1 MAAVQ
6 AAEHEPAH
14 DALPGSIP
22 DLLALRRAHADGEFL
37 VTDDER
43 LSFAEA
49 DAQSLALAD
58 ALLASGVGKGT
69 RVGILFPNCAQ
80 WIISWLAAARIGAL
94 TVPLSTF
101 APGAELARLVHHT
114 DIQVLLMGRS
124 IAGRDLIDR
133 LADALPGLADG
144 DAAIALPEVPFLRRV
159 HVWPDCD
166 RSWATPWPG
175 TTGPVVSLVGSAE
188 TEVRPSDDLVL
199 VTTSGTTALPKSV
212 AHTHGSLVR
221 HAYILAHHRGVTATD
236 RVYSP
241 MPFFWVG
248 GLTMVVLQALSTG
261 AAVLAQDVFEPG
273 ATLALLERERA
284 TYVSCWAQASQAM
297 TDHPD
302 FAKRDLSSVRG
313 GTLLEAL
320 PLERRPS
327 EPELTPNLL
336 GMTETGGPHTM
347 VEVPDTPLPTERRG
361 SFGIPLPGLVQHRVV
376 DAAGF
381 EAPPGQ
387 EGGIQVRGQILMSG
401 IYKRERHDVFT
412 ADGWY
417 DTGDRGFFDAAGHL
431 HFTGRTSALIKTAG
445 SNVSPAEVESVLD
458 AMPGVLHSFVIGL
471 PHPVRGEIVAAAVVP
486 THGADL
492 SIDAVTGHARANLSG
507 FKVPTVIALLAES
520 ELPML
525 PTGKLDRHGLVRL
538 LATDRLQLDQERKTW
553 ISQPSV

>member
-1 MAAVQ
+1 MAAAHTADPT
-6 AAEHEPAH
+6 AAP
-14 DALPGSIP
+14 DALPASIP
-22 DLLALRRAHADGEFL
+22 DLLALRRAHSDGEFL
-37 VTDDER
+37 VTDHER

-49 DAQSLALAD
+49 DAQSQVLAD

-101 APGAELARLVHHT
+101 APGAELARLLRHT
-114 DIQVLLMGRS
+114 DTQVLLMGRS
-124 IAGRDLIDR
+124 IAGRDLVTR

-144 DAAIALPEVPFLRRV
+144 DAAIALPDVPYLRRV
-159 HVWPDCD
+159 HAWPDCD
-166 RSWATPWPG
+166 QSWATPWPG
-175 TTGPVVSLVGSAE
+175 TMRPVVSLASSAE
-188 TEVRPSDDLVL
+188 QEVRPADELVL

-221 HAYILAHHRGVTATD
+221 HAYILAHHRGVTAAD

-313 GTLLEAL
+313 GTMLEAL
-320 PLERRPS
+320 PPERRPT

-347 VEVPDTPLPTERRG
+347 VEVPDTPLPIDRRG
-361 SFGIPLPGLVQHRVV
+361 SFGIPLPGVVQHRIV
-376 DAAGF
+376 DPAGL
-381 EAPPGQ
+381 EAPPSQ
-387 EGGIQVRGQILMSG
+387 EGEIQVRGAILMSG
-401 IYKRERHDVFT
+401 IYKRERHEVFD

-417 DTGDRGFFDAAGHL
+417 STGDRGWFDGAGHL
-431 HFTGRTSALIKTAG
+431 HFTGRASALIKTAG

-458 AMPGVLHSFVIGL
+458 AMPGVLHSFVVGL
-471 PHPVRGEIVAAAVVP
+471 PHPVRGEVVGAAVVP
-486 THGADL
+486 SHGEEL
-492 SIDAVTGHARANLSG
+492 STEAVTAHARRNLSG
-507 FKVPTVIALLAES
+507 FKVPTVIEVLAET

-525 PTGKLDRHGLVRL
+525 PTGKVDRQTLVRL
-538 LATDRLQLDQERKTW
+538 LATDRLQRD
-553 ISQPSV
+553 

>member
-1 MAAVQ
+1 MTAAHT
-6 AAEHEPAH
+6 APEGPAD

-22 DLLALRRAHADGEFL
+22 ELLALRRAQPDGEFL

-43 LSFAEA
+43 LTFAEA
-49 DAQSLALAD
+49 DAQSRTLAD
-58 ALLASGVGKGT
+58 ALLADGVGKGT

-101 APGAELARLVHHT
+101 APGAELARLLRHT
-114 DIQVLLMGRS
+114 DTQVVLMGRS
-124 IAGRDLIDR
+124 IAGRDLVDR
-133 LADALPGLADG
+133 MSEALPGLADG
-144 DAAIALPEVPFLRRV
+144 DAAIALPEVPYLRRV

-166 RSWATPWPG
+166 RSWATPWPA
-175 TTGPVVSLVGSAE
+175 TTGQVVSLTDSAE
-188 TEVRPSDDLVL
+188 TEVRPADDLVL

-221 HAYILAHHRGVTATD
+221 HAYILARHRGVTATD
-236 RVYSP
+236 RIYSP

-261 AAVLAQDVFEPG
+261 ATILAQDVFEPG

-284 TYVSCWAQASQAM
+284 TFISCWAQASQAM

-313 GTLLEAL
+313 GTMLQAL
-320 PLERRPS
+320 PPERRPG

-347 VEVPDTPLPTERRG
+347 VEVPDAPLPTDRRG
-361 SFGIPLPGLVQHRVV
+361 SFGIPLPGVVQHRIV
-376 DAAGF
+376 DAAGL
-381 EAPPGQ
+381 EAPPGE
-387 EGGIQVRGQILMSG
+387 EGEIQVRGQILMSG
-401 IYKRERHDVFT
+401 IYKQERHEVFS

-417 DTGDRGFFDAAGHL
+417 STGDRGWFDDAGHL
-431 HFTGRTSALIKTAG
+431 HFTGRASALIKTAG

-458 AMPGVLHSFVIGL
+458 TMPGVLHSFVVGL
-471 PHPVRGEIVAAAVVP
+471 PHPVRGEVVAAAVV
-486 THGADL
+486 TSQGALL
-492 SIDAVTGHARANLSG
+492 STEAVVAHVRRNLSG
-507 FKVPTVIALLAES
+507 FKVPAVLKVVAES

-525 PTGKLDRHGLVRL
+525 PTGKVDRQALVGLL
-538 LATDRLQLDQERKTW
+538 STD
-553 ISQPSV
+553 

>member
-1 MAAVQ
+1 MAAHT
-6 AAEHEPAH
+6 APDKPAH

-22 DLLALRRAHADGEFL
+22 ELLALRRAQPDGEFL

-49 DAQSLALAD
+49 DAQSRALAD
-58 ALLASGVGKGT
+58 ALLAGGVGKGT

-101 APGAELARLVHHT
+101 APGAELARLLRHT
-114 DIQVLLMGRS
+114 DTQVLLMGRS
-124 IAGRDLIDR
+124 IAGRDLVDR
-133 LADALPGLADG
+133 LADALPGLSAG
-144 DAAIALPEVPFLRRV
+144 DAAIALPEVPYLRRV
-159 HVWPDCD
+159 HVWPDSD
-166 RSWATPWPG
+166 RSWATPWPD
-175 TTGPVVSLVGSAE
+175 TTKPVVSLISSAE
-188 TEVRPSDDLVL
+188 QEVRPADELVL
-199 VTTSGTTALPKSV
+199 VTTSGTTAVPKSV

-221 HAYILAHHRGVTATD
+221 HAYILAHHRGITSAD

-313 GTLLEAL
+313 GTMLEAL
-320 PLERRPS
+320 PPERRPS

-347 VEVPDTPLPTERRG
+347 VAVPDTPLPPNRRG
-361 SFGIPLPGLVQHRVV
+361 SFGIPLPGVVQHRIV
-376 DAAGF
+376 DASGVEMA
-381 EAPPGQ
+381 PGQ
-387 EGGIQVRGQILMSG
+387 HGELEVRGQILMSG
-401 IYKRERHDVFT
+401 IYKQERHQVFSP
-412 ADGWY
+412 DGWY
-417 DTGDRGFFDAAGHL
+417 PTGDRGWFDDAGHL

-458 AMPGVLHSFVIGL
+458 AMPGVLHSFVVAL
-471 PHPVRGEIVAAAVVP
+471 PHPVRGEVVGAAVVP
-486 THGADL
+486 AHDAQL
-492 SIDAVTGHARANLSG
+492 STDAVAGHARANLSG
-507 FKVPTVIALLAES
+507 FKVPTVIAILAES

-525 PTGKLDRHGLVRL
+525 PTGKLDRQGLVKL
-538 LATDRLQLDQERKTW
+538 LATDRPQLD
-553 ISQPSV
+553 

>member
-1 MAAVQ
+1 MAAAQ
-6 AAEHEPAH
+6 TASDDPASPG
-14 DALPGSIP
+14 LPGSVP
-22 DLLALRRAHADGEFL
+22 ELLSRRRAQPDGEFL
-37 VTDDER
+37 VTDVER

-49 DAQSLALAD
+49 DAQSRAVAD

-80 WIISWLAAARIGAL
+80 WLIAWLAAARIGAL

-101 APGAELARLVHHT
+101 APGAELARLLRHT
-114 DIQVLLMGRS
+114 DTQVLLMGRS
-124 IAGRDLIDR
+124 IAGRDLVTR

-144 DAAIALPEVPFLRRV
+144 GPAIALEAVPYLRRV

-166 RSWATPWPG
+166 REWTTPWPG
-175 TTGPVVSLVGSAE
+175 SSNGPVAPLTGSAE
-188 TEVRPSDDLVL
+188 QEVGAADELVL

-221 HAYILAHHRGVTATD
+221 HAAILAHHRGVTAAD
-236 RVYSP
+236 RIYSP

-248 GLTMVVLQALSTG
+248 GLTMVVLQALATG
-261 AAVLAQDVFEPG
+261 AAILAQDVFDAG

-284 TYVSCWAQASQAM
+284 TFISCWAQASQAM
-297 TDHPD
+297 ADHPD

-313 GTLLEAL
+313 GTMLQAL
-320 PLERRPS
+320 PPDRRPS

-347 VEVPDTPLPTERRG
+347 VEVPDTPLPRERRG
-361 SFGIPLPGLVQHRVV
+361 SFGIPLPGLVEHRIV
-376 DAAGF
+376 DTAGL

-387 EGGIQVRGQILMSG
+387 EGQIQVRGQILMSG
-401 IYKRERHDVFT
+401 IYKQERHEVFT

-417 DTGDRGFFDAAGHL
+417 DTGDRGWFDDAGHL
-431 HFTGRTSALIKTAG
+431 HFSGRASALIKTAG

-458 AMPGVLHSFVIGL
+458 AMPGVLHTFVVAL
-471 PHPVRGEIVAAAVVP
+471 PHPVRGEVVGAAVVP
-486 THGADL
+486 AHGAQL
-492 SIDAVTGHARANLSG
+492 STDAVAAHARANLSG
-507 FKVPTVIALLAES
+507 FKVPTVIAILAES

-525 PTGKLDRHGLVRL
+525 PTGKLDRQGLVRSL
-538 LATDRLQLDQERKTW
+538 TTDRLRRG
-553 ISQPSV
+553 